1 MIALYKQLYGMAS
14 MTAMDVKIEEQLGFS
29 IPDED
34 RKLLTKIYESNDL
47 DEREALL
54 AERLGF
60 LEQAL
65 FLFDRVQR
73 KRGRPVRSEH
83 DNDPSL

>member
-1 MIALYKQLYGMAS
+1 MITLYKQLYGMAS
-14 MTAMDVKIEEQLGFS
+14 MTAMDAKIEEQLGFS

-34 RKLLTKIYESNDL
+34 RQLLTKIYESNDL

-54 AERLGF
+54 AEKLGF
-60 LEQAL
+60 HEQAMYL
-65 FLFDRVQR
+65 FLRVQQ
-73 KRGRPVRSEH
+73 KHDRPAPTEH